1 MRQFVENSTR
11 IIQMGDDMYYVKG
24 QQSVQ
29 AIETQGGVEY
39 WKKCWNVI
47 HVLRNGNTFYF
58 CDPIIIAEYETIHRQ

>member
-1 MRQFVENSTR
+1 
-11 IIQMGDDMYYVKG
+11 MYYVKG

-29 AIETQGGVEY
+29 VIETQGGVEY

-58 CDPIIIAEYETIHRQ
+58 CDPIIIAEYETIH